1 MVVDEAART
10 QFQTL
15 LAQHWGIVLKVAYS
29 YGRSAE
35 DRDDLAQEIALQ
47 LWRSFPRYDA
57 SRKFSTWMYRVAL
70 NVAISD
76 WRRHG
81 KQAPALVSIDGDEA
95 IQLIA
100 PPTPE
105 PDERIAALNR
115 LIAELDPL
123 NRALLLLYLEERP
136 YREIAEIL
144 GISETN
150 VATKLNRLKQRI
162 RQGIVVYTAA
172 ATTEKQFVEKGE
184 N

>member
-1 MVVDEAART
+1 MKVDEAART
-10 QFQTL
+10 QFQAL

-47 LWRSFPRYDA
+47 LWRSFPRYDE

-81 KQAPALVSIDGDEA
+81 KQEPALVSIDGNEA
-95 IQLIA
+95 IQLVA

-105 PDERIAALNR
+105 PDERIAALNH

-136 YREIAEIL
+136 YREIAEVL

-150 VATKLNRLKQRI
+150 VATKINRLKQRI
-162 RQGIVVYTAA
+162 RQGLMTHTTAEA
-172 ATTEKQFVEKGE
+172 AGERLVEKGGK
-184 N
+184 

>member
-1 MVVDEAART
+1 MVDEAART

-29 YGRSAE
+29 YGRTAE

-47 LWRSFPRYDA
+47 LWRSFPRYDDN
-57 SRKFSTWMYRVAL
+57 RKFSTWMYRVAL

-76 WRRHG
+76 WRHG
-81 KQAPALVSIDGDEA
+81 KREPPMASIDGDEA

-123 NRALLLLYLEERP
+123 NRALMLLYLEERP
-136 YREIAEIL
+136 YREIAEVL

-150 VATKLNRLKQRI
+150 VATKINRLKQRI
-162 RQGIVVYTAA
+162 RQGIVVYT
-172 ATTEKQFVEKGE
+172 TEETAGDRLLEKGGK
-184 N
+184 